1 MQRRQL
7 LINAT
12 MSVMQILIVG
22 GVLFILYKFL
32 LTTIGIIQ
40 FGIWSVVVTTTSV
53 TQIAN
58 LGLSA
63 SSVRFVAKY
72 VAREENENVSGVIQT
87 TSLSIGIFI
96 GLVVLIGYPIIRW
109 ILAFV
114 IPSESLSLA
123 LSILPLSL
131 IALWITMVTSTFQAG
146 LDGYQRIDLRS
157 LLLMGGAIIHLLLC
171 FILAPA
177 YGLMGLAYAEV
188 VRNFIIMA
196 LSWFL
201 LRKQLPIL
209 PLIPHKWN
217 KKLFR
222 EVIAYSI
229 KFQIISLT
237 TMLYDPITK
246 AFLSK
251 FANLSMVGYY
261 EMASKMVLQF
271 RSFIVSA
278 NQVIVPAI
286 ANLQEKEPEKIQ
298 SLYLTSYKLL
308 FYLSL
313 PLYSFIIICAPLI
326 SELWIGRYE
335 NVFVF
340 FGILLS
346 IGWFLNTL
354 NVPSYFAYLGIGELR
369 WNVAAHVAVGVLNA
383 GLGFILGKLYDGT
396 GVVMAWVISL
406 ALGSSIVYIAY
417 HINNKIP
424 LSELIPKESRIVASI
439 CLLSIIFIFL
449 LIPKIDY
456 IPNPLLLNSIILLIF
471 SAIIVVPLWFH
482 PMRKK
487 LTGWVANDLLKRG

>member
-1 MQRRQL
+1 
-7 LINAT
+7 
-12 MSVMQILIVG
+12 
-22 GVLFILYKFL
+22 
-32 LTTIGIIQ
+32 
-40 FGIWSVVVTTTSV
+40 
-53 TQIAN
+53 
-58 LGLSA
+58 
-63 SSVRFVAKY
+63 
-72 VAREENENVSGVIQT
+72 
-87 TSLSIGIFI
+87 
-96 GLVVLIGYPIIRW
+96 
-109 ILAFV
+109 
-114 IPSESLSLA
+114 
-123 LSILPLSL
+123 
-131 IALWITMVTSTFQAG
+131 
-146 LDGYQRIDLRS
+146 
-157 LLLMGGAIIHLLLC
+157 
-171 FILAPA
+171 
-177 YGLMGLAYAEV
+177 MGLAYAEV